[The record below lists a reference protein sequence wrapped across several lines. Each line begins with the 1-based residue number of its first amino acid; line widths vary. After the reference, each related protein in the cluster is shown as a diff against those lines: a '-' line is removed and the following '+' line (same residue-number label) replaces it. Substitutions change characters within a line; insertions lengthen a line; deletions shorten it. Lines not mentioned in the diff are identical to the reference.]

1 MMSKVMSVL
10 RPSLHRRSISTV
22 VALVLLAAVLVT
34 LVHWHQDSRSQ
45 RCEICFARSLPGICV
60 SFAAWLAVPIRVE
73 WWPRVEKPISNRS
86 AFFQSKTS
94 RAPPRASSL

>member
-10 RPSLHRRSISTV
+10 RPSFQRLSISTI

-34 LVHWHQDSRSQ
+34 LVHWHQDSRGQ
-45 RCEICFARSLPGICV
+45 RCEICFARSLPGIYV
-60 SFAAWLAVPIRVE
+60 PFAAWLAVPIRVE
-73 WWPRVEKPISNRS
+73 WWSRVEKPISNRS